1 MLEGVCREAATL
13 GGFRDLGE
21 DTLKGLTEK
30 YTNEYVRQ
38 FLRPAQMRD
47 PRFRYL
53 FTRLRRSVD
62 LILRDVTG
70 ELAASRFT
78 PMDFEL
84 RFGLGQ
90 DELPPL
96 RAGDVSLGGVA
107 DRVDGWLDGDTLYLC
122 IADYKTGKKTFSLT
136 DVWYGLGIQMLL
148 YLFALEADGPAR
160 YGVSRIVPAGVLYA
174 PARDL
179 FLDMSRNSS
188 PEEIARARQ
197 KALRRSGLL
206 LADVKMLQAREE
218 GDKPRYIPVAY
229 RDGVPTGSV
238 ATLAQLGQL
247 AAYVKK
253 LLERMGSALRS
264 GSIQADPLC
273 RSGSNVPCDW
283 CPYTAACAF
292 QEGQGEDRYRQVRS
306 RTGDE
311 FWQELGKEA
320 AENG

>member
-1 MLEGVCREAATL
+1 MKV
-13 GGFRDLGE
+13 
-21 DTLKGLTEK
+21 
-30 YTNEYVRQ
+30 
-38 FLRPAQMRD
+38 
-47 PRFRYL
+47 
-53 FTRLRRSVD
+53 
-62 LILRDVTG
+62 
-70 ELAASRFT
+70 
-78 PMDFEL
+78 
-84 RFGLGQ
+84 
-90 DELPPL
+90 
-96 RAGDVSLGGVA
+96 
-107 DRVDGWLDGDTLYLC
+107 
-122 IADYKTGKKTFSLT
+122 
-136 DVWYGLGIQMLL
+136 
-148 YLFALEADGPAR
+148 
-160 YGVSRIVPAGVLYA
+160 
-174 PARDL
+174 
-179 FLDMSRNSS
+179 
-188 PEEIARARQ
+188 
-197 KALRRSGLL
+197 
-206 LADVKMLQAREE
+206 LQAREE